1 MILLDSSV
9 LIYLFRKKDKTKS
22 FFFDLLSEENDFAI
36 SAITQYEIGIGNKS
50 SSSEFWND
58 LYSKLVVLPFDQ
70 NCSDVAIDV
79 YANLKKKNQLID
91 LADQLIGAT
100 AKSHRLPIATLNKKH
115 FQRIERLILI

>member
-1 MILLDSSV
+1 
-9 LIYLFRKKDKTKS
+9 
-22 FFFDLLSEENDFAI
+22 
-36 SAITQYEIGIGNKS
+36 
-50 SSSEFWND
+50 
-58 LYSKLVVLPFDQ
+58 
-70 NCSDVAIDV
+70 V